1 MGLPTYMYTGFI
13 GQTAIKAAASVML
26 KCVTLL
32 WLQGGIAQLNTN
44 FTKELAEAQS
54 ELEQTRLKVERELK
68 GQNGIVCPTSRV
80 HQNYDLGKIA

>member
-80 HQNYDLGKIA
+80 HQNYGLGK